1 MSYDI
6 QHTVNP
12 ERKKVTRKMLE
23 MDMAVYQREL
33 EKAQTNMAFYTQKI
47 EETKAAL
54 AGFPQPI

>member
-6 QHTVNP
+6 QTTVIP

-33 EKAQTNMAFYTQKI
+33 EKAQTNLAFYTKKI
-47 EETKAAL
+47 EETKAEL
-54 AGFPQPI
+54 AAHASGN

>member
-6 QHTVNP
+6 EHTVIP

-33 EKAQTNMAFYTQKI
+33 EKAQINLAFYAQKI

-54 AGFPQPI
+54 AGFSQPG

>member
-1 MSYDI
+1 MSYNI
-6 QHTVNP
+6 EHTVMP

-33 EKAQTNMAFYTQKI
+33 EKAQVNLAFYSKKI

-54 AGFPQPI
+54 AAYVPGN